1 MSAWKDFLD
10 DVLGPPDQPGKVMIC
25 FMNRYLEGLDGI
37 KYKIKYDGKERSG
50 TTTTAN
56 YCVEIT
62 PKSFKPIETF
72 VWSRKALAYK
82 KLDDVTPDAG
92 GRKKLVRKVMK
103 TFKVDARTEKLN
115 NNARAAKRPS
125 KPTAP
130 PPPGPSPKTPQGV
143 QATQGKDESGQPMV
157 SVSRAVPGQITVE
170 QLKKIFPA
178 ANSQHLQ
185 SVADECNRDLIKF
198 NLDTPRKRAHFFAQ
212 IRGEIGSAMH
222 PKTEDWE
229 YSPETLKAFSSYY
242 KSHPEE
248 ADKDG
253 HLRAPSRG
261 KKRGKIIRRA
271 NQKNIGEKHFLKLNG
286 NRANHPS
293 DGYDF
298 RGRGMIQITGYE
310 KYSKFSEEYSDYFP
324 GATPDT
330 VNNPEIVNSTPF
342 AIRSAIW
349 FWNYREAYLAIKT
362 GEKSEVRAVTILVNG
377 GVMGLKERQEA
388 FVVTEAA
395 FK

>member
-185 SVADECNRDLIKF
+185 SVADECNTDLPKYK
-198 NLDTPRKRAHFFAQ
+198 LDTVYRRAHFFGQ
-212 IRGEIGSAMH
+212 IRQEVGNNLQARSEELGGYRVSVLMTLGYYIKH
-222 PKTEDWE
+222 PKEARQDVG
-229 YSPETLKAFSSYY
+229 KA
-242 KSHPEE
+242 E
-248 ADKDG
+248 
-253 HLRAPSRG
+253 
-261 KKRGKIIRRA
+261 IIA
-271 NQKNIGEKHFLKLNG
+271 NKAYGPNSQKGIELG
-286 NRANHPS
+286 NREPG
-293 DGYDF
+293 DGWLF
-298 RGRGMIQITGYE
+298 RGRGMKQTTGRSNYKILTK
-310 KYSKFSEEYSDYFP
+310 KYSEIWSKGNDFEESPELLNQMPYSL
-324 GATPDT
+324 
-330 VNNPEIVNSTPF
+330 
-342 AIRSAIW
+342 RSAIV
-349 FWNYREAYLAIKT
+349 FWIDKNCWVAADAGITESAID
-362 GEKSEVRAVTILVNG
+362 AVTKIVNAGEITNNLNGKYKENANPVKNRRINTIL
-377 GVMGLKERQEA
+377 A
-388 FVVTEAA
+388 YAA
-395 FK
+395 FS